1 MGSVKQSFIKLASG
15 LLNRRFFL
23 FKKKHIKQSTY
34 KRSKVRLL
42 LDIYRE
48 YKALGKSIHPTT
60 RTGLLS
66 RTRRKQNKI
75 NFYSTGMTDNQP
87 LSRRQKLLGIARNT
101 RDNYIPKITGSVSS
115 LATGA
120 TRAFANPDVYD
131 ENGRIILPKDTTIQL
146 FPSYTRNQD
155 DKFIVDVQGW
165 VFAPGVMNR
174 KNRVVFSVI
183 KQIMK
188 QRETTQAQL
197 ANLENDNSMKQEV
210 YNPDSSNSDTESIM
224 SVQSSQSSQGSN
236 GSLNPDEMMKERLS
250 SFFAKSIPN
259 TELVVTVGSEK
270 NVDKLV
276 NQTIYTDGYGHFET
290 TIEVPYTPSVVQV
303 ASGMMDTVFA
313 FQDIMIYPNKGIG
326 VISDIDDTIKL
337 TGVIGEK
344 MVLLRNLLTNEVGLW
359 AIPEVT
365 QWYGDIYKDEDVNF
379 FYVSNSPWQLY
390 DTIKQYFHFAELPPG
405 SVHLKKYSGNII
417 ASLLE
422 PSQSRKKR
430 SLYKILRDFPDKK
443 FVCIGDSGEYDLE
456 AYVDIAKNFPTQVL
470 SINIRYVED
479 SFSDIDDRKI
489 YDELIRLLTTTK
501 KEIPA
506 PHKTH
511 SRLKRK
517 PPPRQVDEQM
527 EDLIDLS
534 DDAVVK
540 KPAPIIPKKPTNLK
554 GKQIERKIPPPPP
567 SPRKITPQT
576 DVLQVTK
583 SYTDSALLS
592 MHPRLSNS
600 LLLEL
605 LTRLQLLLLLVRKP
619 RPSIPPPSSSN
630 IASDG
635 NSISDDLPPLPPRRY
650 ATSPEF
656 SISQS
661 SDSDLDSICNSPGF
675 YDLEEMDKRGA
686 NWIRRIIA
694 AIRTLEGTNTK
705 IIIFKDN
712 ETDFFQKSI
721 IELDEL
727 RKN

>member
-15 LLNRRFFL
+15 LQNRRFFL
-23 FKKKHIKQSTY
+23 FKKKHIKQYPY

-66 RTRRKQNKI
+66 RNRRKKNRI
-75 NFYSTGMTDNQP
+75 NFYNNEMTDNQP
-87 LSRRQKLLGIARNT
+87 LSRRQRLLGIARNT

-120 TRAFANPDVYD
+120 TRAFSNPEVYD
-131 ENGRIILPKDTTIQL
+131 DYGRVILPKDTTIQL
-146 FPSYTRNQD
+146 FPSYTRKQD
-155 DKFIVDVQGW
+155 DKYYVDVQGW
-165 VFAPGVMNR
+165 VFTPGVMNR

-183 KQIMK
+183 KQIMR

-197 ANLENDNSMKQEV
+197 TNLENDSSMKQEV
-210 YNPDSSNSDTESIM
+210 FNPDSSNSDTESIM
-224 SVQSSQSSQGSN
+224 SVESSQSSQGSN
-236 GSLNPDEMMKERLS
+236 GSLNPDDVMKERLS

-270 NVDKLV
+270 SVEELV
-276 NQTIYTDGYGHFET
+276 KQTIYTDGYGHFET
-290 TIEVPYTPSVVQV
+290 TIEVPYKPSVVQV
-303 ASGMMDTVFA
+303 ASGMMETVFT
-313 FQDIMIYPNKGIG
+313 FQDIMIYPNDGIG

-344 MVLLRNLLTNEVGLW
+344 MILLRNLLTNEVGLW

-379 FYVSNSPWQLY
+379 FYVSNSPWQLF

-405 SVHLKKYSGNII
+405 SVHLKRYSGNII

-430 SLYKILRDFPDKK
+430 SLHKILQDFPDKK
-443 FVCIGDSGEYDLE
+443 FVCVGDSGEYDLE
-456 AYVDIAKNFPTQVL
+456 AYVDIAKTFPNQVL

-489 YDELIRLLTTTK
+489 YNELIRLLTTTK
-501 KEIPA
+501 KEIPVS
-506 PHKTH
+506 PKIH
-511 SRLKRK
+511 SSPKRK
-517 PPPRQVDEQM
+517 PPPKQLDEEM
-527 EDLIDLS
+527 DDLIDLS
-534 DDAVVK
+534 EETVVK
-540 KPAPIIPKKPTNLK
+540 KPAPIVPRKPTSLK
-554 GKQIERKIPPPPP
+554 GQQIGRKIPPPPP
-567 SPRKITPQT
+567 IPRRTALQT
-576 DVLQVTK
+576 NIHPITK
-583 SYTDSALLS
+583 SYTDSVLES
-592 MHPRLSNS
+592 SQPRHSNS
-600 LLLEL
+600 
-605 LTRLQLLLLLVRKP
+605 QLLLLQLLILLEPLVRKS
-619 RPSIPPPSSSN
+619 RPPAPLPPSSSN

-635 NSISDDLPPLPPRRY
+635 NSMSDDLPPLPPRRY
-650 ATSPEF
+650 ATTPELH
-656 SISQS
+656 SSQS
-661 SDSDLDSICNSPGF
+661 SESELDSICNSPGF
-675 YDLEEMDKRGA
+675 YDLEEMDKKGA
-686 NWIRRIIA
+686 NWIRRIIT

-712 ETDFFQKSI
+712 ETDFFKNST

-727 RKN
+727 RKK